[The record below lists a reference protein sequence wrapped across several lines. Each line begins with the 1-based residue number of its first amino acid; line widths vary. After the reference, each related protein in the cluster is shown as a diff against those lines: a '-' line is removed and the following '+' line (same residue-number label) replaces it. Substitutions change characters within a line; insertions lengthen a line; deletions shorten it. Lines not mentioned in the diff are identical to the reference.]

1 MIKIVEV
8 GPRDGLQNETAT
20 VPIDVKVAFVDALSG
35 TGVSEIEVSAFVSP
49 RLVPQLSDADEVFR
63 RVSRHDG
70 VIYSALVP
78 NEKGLERAIA
88 AEVDKV
94 SVFTAASETFNR
106 KNINKTVES
115 SIQIF
120 RPLVKRTHRLGLPVR
135 GYVSTAFWCA
145 FEGKISPNT
154 VCEVVKRLCDIGVD
168 EVSISDTIG
177 KATPE
182 EVTRLLDLLL
192 PVISSEKIAMHFHDT
207 YGRGVENVLASW
219 SHGIRIFDASA
230 GGIGGC
236 PFAPGATGNVA
247 TESVVKALQNKGEAK
262 SIDLKKL
269 LQARRLLDPFL
280 VEQRRT
286 LPDGGSNACATCEFF
301 KDNVCCGRNQ
311 QGWGQ
316 TTASN

>member
-20 VPIDVKVAFVDALSG
+20 VPIDVKVAFVDALSL

-78 NEKGLERAIA
+78 NEKGLERAVA
-88 AEVDKV
+88 AGVDKV

-115 SIQIF
+115 SIQVF
-120 RPLVKRTHRLGLPVR
+120 RPLVKRSHRLGLPVR

-154 VCEVVKRLCDIGVD
+154 VSEVVQRLCDIGVD

-182 EVTRLLDLLL
+182 EVIRLLDLVL
-192 PVISSEKIAMHFHDT
+192 PLISSEQIAMHFHDT

-247 TESVVKALQNKGEAK
+247 TEAVVKALQSKGEAK
-262 SIDLKKL
+262 GIDLKKL
-269 LQARRLLDPFL
+269 SQARRLLDPFL
-280 VEQRRT
+280 VKERRT

-301 KDNVCCGRNQ
+301 KDNVCCGRNR

-316 TTASN
+316 TNSSN